1 MQPKD
6 EAYQFLNLALDDA
19 YVCHSLAS
27 DPNASLRII
36 CFHAQQAVE
45 KSLKAILVSEG
56 IVPIR
61 THDLTELAY
70 MIEDAE
76 ISLPISVSSFAYL
89 TPYAVTIR
97 YGGDVGGAMGKDEA
111 CDLMDSI
118 ISFLQKH
125 LGEKWGTENGS
136 RL

>member
-19 YVCHSLAS
+19 YVCHSLVS

-70 MIEDAE
+70 MIEDAG
-76 ISLPISVSSFAYL
+76 ITLPISVPNL
-89 TPYAVTIR
+89 LI
-97 YGGDVGGAMGKDEA
+97 
-111 CDLMDSI
+111 
-118 ISFLQKH
+118 
-125 LGEKWGTENGS
+125 
-136 RL
+136 